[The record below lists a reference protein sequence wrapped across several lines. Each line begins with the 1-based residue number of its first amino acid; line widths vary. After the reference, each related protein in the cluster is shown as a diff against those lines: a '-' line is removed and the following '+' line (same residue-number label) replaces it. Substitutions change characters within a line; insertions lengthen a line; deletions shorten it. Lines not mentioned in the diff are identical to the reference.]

1 MTDEPKKR
9 FRSGL
14 EGADLNLDSLLGS
27 LGQALNAA
35 GVLLEQGQAAGSETT
50 QSFETPLGPV
60 KAATRVRVRLGGMAA
75 GKTPATAKPIN
86 PGRAPTVAPRT
97 PDTTDIAYEI
107 FEDDESWI
115 LVADMPGVAIEQV
128 SLSKDGTSVVL
139 KTQGPRAYRAQF
151 APPCSCPID
160 RIKVEMTNGILT
172 LTFPKDAAK

>member
-9 FRSGL
+9 FRSGI
-14 EGADLNLDSLLGS
+14 EGVNLNLDSLLGS

-35 GVLLEQGQAAGSETT
+35 GVFLEQGQAAGSETM
-50 QSFETPLGPV
+50 QRFKTPSGPV
-60 KAATRVRVRLGGMAA
+60 KAATRVRVRLGGVAA

-86 PGRAPTVAPRT
+86 PGREPTVAPRT
-97 PDTTDIAYEI
+97 PGTIDIAYEI

-139 KTQGPRAYRAQF
+139 KTQGPRAFRAQF
-151 APPCSCPID
+151 APPCLCPID

-172 LTFPKDAAK
+172 LTFPKEAAK

>member
-1 MTDEPKKR
+1 MTDESKKR

-14 EGADLNLDSLLGS
+14 ERVNLNLDNLLGS

-50 QSFETPLGPV
+50 QSLETPLGPV
-60 KAATRVRVRLGGMAA
+60 KAATRVRVRLGGVAA
-75 GKTPATAKPIN
+75 GKTPGTAKPIN
-86 PGRAPTVAPRT
+86 LGREPTVAPRT
-97 PDTTDIAYEI
+97 PDPSDIAYEI
-107 FEDDESWI
+107 FEDDESWV

-139 KTQGPRAYRAQF
+139 RTQGPRAYYAKF
-151 APPCSCPID
+151 ASPCLCPID

-172 LTFPKDAAK
+172 LTFPKEAAK